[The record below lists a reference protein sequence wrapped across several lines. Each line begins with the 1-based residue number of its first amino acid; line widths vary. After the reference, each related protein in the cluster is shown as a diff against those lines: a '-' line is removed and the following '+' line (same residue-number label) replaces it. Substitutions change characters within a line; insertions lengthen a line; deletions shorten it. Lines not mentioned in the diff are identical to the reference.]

1 MLDPKKKFEG
11 FCNKLQTRSSS
22 TRSNASFREI
32 TRKESC
38 QEINFPQLLLD
49 LLDFFLV
56 LQWQQ

>member
-1 MLDPKKKFEG
+1 MLDPKKSLKAFAIN
-11 FCNKLQTRSSS
+11 CKLGRVA